1 MTFFRILVGI
11 DIAVAA
17 VALYFFDLGLRDGSI
32 SSFNMY
38 LWMEILGCVA
48 AVLVGGLLLN
58 SSGHPRLAKGVL
70 MILALPGV
78 AYVLFFLILIISHPR
93 WN

>member
-1 MTFFRILVGI
+1 MTFFRVLVGI
-11 DIAVAA
+11 DIAIAG
-17 VALYFFDLGLRDGSI
+17 VALYFFDVGLRDGSI
-32 SSFNMY
+32 SSFNIY

-58 SSGHPRLAKGVL
+58 SSGHRRLAKGVL
-70 MILALPGV
+70 MLLALPGV
-78 AYVLFFLILIISHPR
+78 FYVLFFLVLIISNPR

>member
-11 DIAVAA
+11 DIVVAA
-17 VALYFFDLGLRDGSI
+17 VALYFFDVGLRDGSI
-32 SSFNMY
+32 SSFNIY

-48 AVLVGGLLLN
+48 AVVVGGLLLN

-70 MILALPGV
+70 MLLALPGV
-78 AYVLFFLILIISHPR
+78 LYVLFFLVLIVSHPR